1 MNIKDNFIKYIEHK
15 SEIVFKNY
23 KYFNPV
29 IFEFA
34 VNRYSNKINVF
45 ERHKKI
51 FEAMKLVDNSTII
64 ITTSGKRFEHQK
76 TIPSR

>member
-1 MNIKDNFIKYIEHK
+1 MNIKDNFLKNIEHK
-15 SEIVFKNY
+15 SKIVFKNH
-23 KYFNPV
+23 KHFNPV

-34 VNRYSNKINVF
+34 VNRYSNKINEF
-45 ERHKKI
+45 ECHKKV

-64 ITTSGKRFEHQK
+64 ITTLGKRFEHQK